1 MQNAFDGVIDLYLSA
16 LSSAL
21 SLSLSL
27 SCFTETGTTVE
38 LGRDRVSVQAMK
50 SRTTEKHSLGH
61 RHRAAAG
68 GSIAFL
74 LLPILAAAKTIKK
87 AITKKIP
94 PERDI
99 QTKQAAAA

>member
-21 SLSLSL
+21 SLS
-27 SCFTETGTTVE
+27 CFTETGTTTVVAWPRPCLSSGNE
-38 LGRDRVSVQAMK
+38 EQNN
-50 SRTTEKHSLGH
+50 SLGH
-61 RHRAAAG
+61 RHRAA
-68 GSIAFL
+68 FL
-74 LLPILAAAKTIKK
+74 LLPILVAAKTIKK
-87 AITKKIP
+87 AIMKKIP

>member
-1 MQNAFDGVIDLYLSA
+1 
-16 LSSAL
+16 
-21 SLSLSL
+21 
-27 SCFTETGTTVE
+27 
-38 LGRDRVSVQAMK
+38 MK

-61 RHRAAAG
+61 SAAG

-87 AITKKIP
+87 AIMKKIP

-99 QTKQAAAA
+99 QTKQAAAAA